1 MYMDGIIEGLFTSAQ
16 NQQREGWR
24 SALFNLYLVVEYLV
38 KRHEYN
44 IGDEWRK
51 KNPDQIL
58 EQLDVTSLDVYID
71 WKKFYAA
78 ASQESSTWT
87 GLQYKFDIT
96 NVPEADW
103 QHLADAAATYL
114 NFTKP
119 NVKQIHLDVD
129 DFRELD
135 KQAFEE
141 PNGRNKSGKKKTHDR
156 PIRFIAKRHA
166 SVGSPLSPMTQKHID
181 KGTTAKH
188 SIDEETKQTIETT
201 ASLDSKVGKG
211 ADTPIPSII
220 PQAMPSISIQ
230 CEPSTQD
237 IAGRNDTP
245 EDDHP
250 ISTASENAC
259 TDDDAMLSISCSNST
274 FPPIAPAVALSL
286 PEADSLIGDIQ
297 VPHEDGIDSD
307 DSLPLINVD
316 IVWKISPS
324 QKKETTRISK
334 EQFRGESVN
343 RKMGSPA

>member
-1 MYMDGIIEGLFTSAQ
+1 MGIDENASNLVLTKGMCPLIQRYIMYMDGIIEGLFTSAQ

-44 IGDEWRK
+44 LGDEWRK

-58 EQLDVTSLDVYID
+58 EQLDITSLDVYID
-71 WKKFYAA
+71 WKKLYAA

-87 GLQYKFDIT
+87 GLQYEFDIT

-119 NVKQIHLDVD
+119 NVKSPERSDEDGLHSELLSDEYHPTTKIVTSNHSMKTHTAEIHLDVD
-129 DFRELD
+129 DFRESD
-135 KQAFEE
+135 KQVFEE
-141 PNGRNKSGKKKTHDR
+141 PNGRNKSGKKKTCDR
-156 PIRFIAKRHA
+156 PIRFVGKRHA
-166 SVGSPLSPMTQKHID
+166 SVGSPSSPMTQKHID

-188 SIDEETKQTIETT
+188 SIDEETKETIETT

-237 IAGRNDTP
+237 IA
-245 EDDHP
+245 
-250 ISTASENAC
+250 AS
-259 TDDDAMLSISCSNST
+259 DVDKKFQMVL
-274 FPPIAPAVALSL
+274 
-286 PEADSLIGDIQ
+286 DILKPKQ
-297 VPHEDGIDSD
+297 G
-307 DSLPLINVD
+307 
-316 IVWKISPS
+316 
-324 QKKETTRISK
+324 
-334 EQFRGESVN
+334 
-343 RKMGSPA
+343 